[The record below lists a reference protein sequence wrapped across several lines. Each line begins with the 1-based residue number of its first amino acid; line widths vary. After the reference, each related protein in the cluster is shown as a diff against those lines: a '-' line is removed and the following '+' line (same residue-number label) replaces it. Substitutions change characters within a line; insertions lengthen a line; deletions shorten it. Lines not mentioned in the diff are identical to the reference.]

1 MKRYFNEVKKV
12 DRGEMP
18 VKEFVEK
25 MFSEPE
31 IYEVMAAYRI
41 YKEDGG
47 RKYSYQDFLNAVGLK
62 ETEED
67 RQVFKGFMN
76 SKL

>member
-1 MKRYFNEVKKV
+1 MKRYFKEVKKV
-12 DRGEMP
+12 DRGEMSIND
-18 VKEFVEK
+18 FVET

-47 RKYSYQDFLNAVGLK
+47 SKYSYQDFLNALGLQ

-67 RQVFKGFMN
+67 KQVFNNFMN
-76 SKL
+76 SKI